1 MDSLISSTPFD
12 QIRQMDLNG
21 EYWSARDLMPLLGY
35 ARWDRVPEVVDRAIV
50 SCNLIGLNPDAHF
63 LKVRFEPDR
72 GRPGQDYRLTTLAV
86 TLLIM
91 SSDPRKPEI
100 ATAQAYFV
108 AKALGLACQVGT
120 WKQGDKAG
128 FVYLIR
134 QTVTPY
140 YKIGKSKDPY
150 KRMQRLQIGT
160 PLELQIVSR
169 VWSFDALRLESALH
183 EYFDAYRV
191 RGEWFDLPSELV
203 GRFVAIATELDSEN
217 EMALEEATH
226 EQPD

>member
-1 MDSLISSTPFD
+1 MDELTSQDPRSLIRQWMEQEQGGESFPVPFD
-12 QIRQMDLNG
+12 NVWAMAGYSRKSVALRHFPKLEEGIDFSLI
-21 EYWSARDLMPLLGY
+21 LMPPDGPGRPRKIYRLSIVGFVKFLSESNTAQCKEFVFAIIAALLGQQ
-35 ARWDRVPEVVDRAIV
+35 
-50 SCNLIGLNPDAHF
+50 SQPDGFHA
-63 LKVRFEPDR
+63 KSND
-72 GRPGQDYRLTTLAV
+72 LT
-86 TLLIM
+86 
-91 SSDPRKPEI
+91 
-100 ATAQAYFV
+100 
-108 AKALGLACQVGT
+108 
-120 WKQGDKAG
+120 G

-134 QTVTPY
+134 QTITPY

-150 KRMQRLQIGT
+150 KRLQTLQTGT

-169 VWSFDALRLESALH
+169 VWSFDAVRLESTLH

-226 EQPD
+226 G